1 MFEAAILPVSAL
13 THFAD
18 APPGGVVGCFNAGH
32 VGVWAR
38 KLPRA

>member
-1 MFEAAILPVSAL
+1 MFEAAIFAISAL

-18 APPGGVVGCFNAGH
+18 APPGGVGCFNAGH

-38 KLPRA
+38 KPRRA